1 MFANS
6 HCNSVLTV
14 LKAYVAWQFLTFVMT
29 LRPVSLY
36 SYCSLWSFFLSTTW
50 ECSTFC
56 SKDRASTLSP
66 LTIFQNSLTLGA
78 SPTLIVPY
86 SLFIT
91 FFWALL
97 WSRHCS
103 ASEFFLNSFIYL
115 SIWIRLYIYPSFKF
129 VMTLRPDSLLLFSLR
144 LISLDYL
151 GVFDFLL

>member
-6 HCNSVLTV
+6 HCNWVLTV

-86 SLFIT
+86 SLFTT
-91 FFWALL
+91 FFWALF
-97 WSRHCS
+97 WSRQCS
-103 ASEFFLNSFIYL
+103 ASEFFLKSFTYL
-115 SIWIRLYIYPSFKF
+115 PTFEFLYIPTYLIGRISSTLSF
-129 VMTLRPDSLLLFSLR
+129 VGYSYVWT
-144 LISLDYL
+144 
-151 GVFDFLL
+151 